1 MSDTRVGGNFSLSK
15 GGGSYP
21 ACSADVEAAALD
33 LDATPLLLP
42 ARPAAEESG
51 GAAAELLLAI
61 MFDAI
66 VEVEGESVM
75 EIIHQSRES
84 LWGRFRLGSST

>member
-1 MSDTRVGGNFSLSK
+1 MSETRVGGNFSLSK
-15 GGGSYP
+15 GGGLNP

-51 GAAAELLLAI
+51 GAAAELLYAI
-61 MFDAI
+61 MSDAI
-66 VEVEGESVM
+66 EEVEVEPVM
-75 EIIHQSRES
+75 EIIHQS
-84 LWGRFRLGSST
+84 